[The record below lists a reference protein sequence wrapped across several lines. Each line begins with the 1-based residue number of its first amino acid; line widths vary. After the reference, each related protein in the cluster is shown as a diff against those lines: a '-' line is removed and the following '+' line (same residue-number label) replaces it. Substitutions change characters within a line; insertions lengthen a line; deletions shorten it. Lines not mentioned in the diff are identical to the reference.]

1 MTNEEIIQIIRMQ
14 REAKAHH
21 EAVPGALA
29 QAKLMIARKE
39 AEEAEDVFS
48 IGLESHT
55 LRTLVKEVERLQAA
69 LKQANQDARDE
80 EREARHS
87 AGAAYA
93 EGRHDGIEESRGY

>member
-1 MTNEEIIQIIRMQ
+1 MTNEEIIKLQ
-14 REAKAHH
+14 RDAKAHR

-39 AEEAEDVFS
+39 AEEAADVFS

-55 LRTLVKEVERLQAA
+55 LRTLVKEIERLQAA

-87 AGAAYA
+87 AAAAYTD
-93 EGRHDGIEESRGY
+93 GRHDGIEESRGY